1 MKRCNPISR
10 SPDLQDGNKTD
21 RPGIRTIWFSVLW
34 ANTGQPKEMQSMKQ
48 KIKLKVNG
56 TPYEVFVEP
65 WKTLLDVLREEI
77 GLTGVKSGCEEGE
90 CGACTVLVDGKAV
103 NSCLLLAPQA
113 QGKEIVTIEGLEGE
127 EGLHPLQQAFVEHF
141 AVQCGFCTPGMILS
155 AKALLDKTPHPTEE
169 EVRVA
174 LSGNLCRCTG
184 YVKIVEAVLAA
195 GKKGD

>member
-1 MKRCNPISR
+1 
-10 SPDLQDGNKTD
+10 
-21 RPGIRTIWFSVLW
+21 
-34 ANTGQPKEMQSMKQ
+34 MKQ